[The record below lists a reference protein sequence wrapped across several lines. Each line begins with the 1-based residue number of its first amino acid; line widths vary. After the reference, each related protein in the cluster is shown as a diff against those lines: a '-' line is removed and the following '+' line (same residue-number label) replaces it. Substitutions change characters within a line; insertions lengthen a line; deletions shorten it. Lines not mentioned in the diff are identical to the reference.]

1 MPALAFLR
9 PQTVDEAVAALAGY
23 DGEAKVLAGSTALSI
38 MLRQQLVAPAAL
50 VSLDRIDSLRGIT
63 EADGALLLG
72 SLTTHREVERSALVR
87 ERLPVLADTFGKVA
101 NVRVRNAATVG
112 GVVAEADYASGPPAV
127 LLALD
132 AVVEVQGSGGSR
144 SEPLADFI
152 VGFYETTLE
161 PDEVVTA
168 VRVPLLPSGTAA
180 VYEKF
185 VTRSSEDRP
194 CVGVAV
200 VLGLNA
206 DGSCSDLR
214 VAVGAACESPQR
226 VAEAEALAVGKGID
240 EALAREIAERY
251 AAEIETLDDM
261 RGSSWYRTE
270 MIKVWVR
277 RTILRAHGEL
287 TSSSNGTGPRA

>member
-1 MPALAFLR
+1 MTALAFLR
-9 PQTVDEAVAALAGY
+9 PQSVDEAVAVLAGY
-23 DGEAKVLAGSTALSI
+23 DGEAKILAGSTALSI

-50 VSLDRIDSLRGIT
+50 VSLDRIDALRGIR
-63 EADGALLLG
+63 DGDGELILG
-72 SLTTHREVERSALVR
+72 SLTTHREVERSELVR

-112 GVVAEADYASGPPAV
+112 GVVAEADYASDPPAV

-132 AVVEVQGSGGSR
+132 AVVDIQGSGGAR
-144 SEPLADFI
+144 SQPLSEFI
-152 VGFYETTLE
+152 TGFYETTLE
-161 PDEVVTA
+161 PDEIVTA
-168 VRVPLLPSGTAA
+168 VRVPLLPAGTSA

-194 CVGVAV
+194 CVGVAAIV
-200 VLGLNA
+200 ALDA
-206 DGSCSDLR
+206 DGSCRDLR
-214 VAVGAACESPQR
+214 VAVGAACEVPQR
-226 VAEAEALAVGKGID
+226 VADAEALARGKGID

-277 RTILRAHGEL
+277 RTILRARAEL
-287 TSSSNGTGPRA
+287 TASTNGTGPRS

>member
-1 MPALAFLR
+1 MPPLAFVR
-9 PQTVDEAVAALAGY
+9 PQTVNDAVAALSSY
-23 DGEAKVLAGSTALSI
+23 DGEAKILAGSTALSI

-50 VSLDRIDSLRGIT
+50 VSLAGLEELRGIN
-63 EADGALLLG
+63 DGDGELILG
-72 SLTTHREVERSALVR
+72 ALTTHREVELSQLVR
-87 ERLPVLADTFGKVA
+87 DRLPVLADTFGKVA

-112 GVVAEADYASGPPAV
+112 GVVAEADYASDPPAM

-132 AVVEVQGSGGSR
+132 AVVDVTGPNGQR
-144 SEPLADFI
+144 SEPIGEFI
-152 VGFYETTLE
+152 TGFYETTLE
-161 PDEVVTA
+161 PDEIVTA
-168 VRVPLLPSGTAA
+168 VRVPLLPANTAA

-194 CVGVAV
+194 CIGVAAIV
-200 VLGLNA
+200 GLEA
-206 DGSCSDLR
+206 DGTCRELR
-214 VAVGAACESPQR
+214 VAVGAACEVPQR
-226 VAEAEALAVGKGID
+226 VADAESMANGKGID
-240 EALAREIAERY
+240 ENLARQIAERY

-277 RTILRAHGEL
+277 RAILHAHAEL